1 MTRPSL
7 SVPRAAAAR
16 GRSLLLLALAAGCA
30 PATVEGT
37 SVGNPGLTAVR
48 VAPADQLA
56 PSSARLEV
64 GSLTAV
70 GCGGDRQVL
79 VAGVELDLLAPAQ
92 VALPAGALCGLELA
106 TAAPLVVEGVDG
118 LGASFR
124 AALTLPTL
132 DLVVQTL
139 PVDGEASVLELAT
152 PGWLSP
158 ETFAAGP
165 LIEAGD
171 PRHDGLVE
179 LVLSGAG
186 LYPDRD
192 GDLDLDDD
200 EREDRRGERDD
211 DDDDDDRREDEA
223 EDEIEEDDEAQ
234 DELDADEGDGAAADG

>member
-1 MTRPSL
+1 MTLRRPLL
-7 SVPRAAAAR
+7 SAFAPSAR
-16 GRSLLLLALAAGCA
+16 RMGLPALLLAAGCA

-56 PSSARLEV
+56 PSLARLDV
-64 GSLTAV
+64 ATVTAV
-70 GCGGDRQVL
+70 SCSGDRQTV
-79 VAGVELDLLAPAQ
+79 VSGVELDLLAPSQ
-92 VALPAGALCGLELA
+92 VALPGGALCGLELA
-106 TAAPLVVEGVDG
+106 PAAPLRVEGTDG
-118 LGASFR
+118 LGAAFR

-132 DLVVQTL
+132 RLVVDTL
-139 PVDGEASVLELAT
+139 PVDGAASVLELAT

-158 ETFAAGP
+158 ETFADGP

-186 LYPDRD
+186 LYPDVD
-192 GDLDLDDD
+192 ADLEVDDS

-211 DDDDDDRREDEA
+211 EEDDDDDDDQDVDEDDEQDDEA
-223 EDEIEEDDEAQ
+223 ELEDAEDDA
-234 DELDADEGDGAAADG
+234 G

>member
-1 MTRPSL
+1 MTLRRPLL
-7 SVPRAAAAR
+7 SASFASSAR
-16 GRSLLLLALAAGCA
+16 RLGLPALLLAAGCA

-56 PSSARLEV
+56 PSLARLDV
-64 GSLTAV
+64 ATVTAV
-70 GCGGDRQVL
+70 SCSGDRQTV
-79 VAGVELDLLAPAQ
+79 VSGVELDLLAPSQ
-92 VALPAGALCGLELA
+92 VALPGGALCGLELA
-106 TAAPLVVEGVDG
+106 PAAPLQVEGTDG
-118 LGASFR
+118 LGVAFR

-132 DLVVQTL
+132 RLVVDTL
-139 PVDGEASVLELAT
+139 PVDGAASVLELAT

-158 ETFAAGP
+158 ETFADGP

-186 LYPDRD
+186 LYPDD
-192 GDLDLDDD
+192 DADLEVDDS

-211 DDDDDDRREDEA
+211 DDDDDDDEDGR
-223 EDEIEEDDEAQ
+223 DPDEDDEA
-234 DELDADEGDGAAADG
+234 EVEAERGDAGDDAG